1 LNNERWLFKEVLMG
15 VAERKE
21 REKEQRRSAI
31 VDAAEEV
38 FFSKGLEN
46 ATMDEV
52 AEKAE
57 LSKGT
62 LYIYFKN
69 KNDLF
74 HAIVARALEMLFNIF
89 QCAVEKEEKGID
101 KIKAIGTA
109 YFEFYKT
116 NPDYYS
122 AMLHQEVYEI
132 DHSDVEENPNIAL
145 CQQLGGKIFGLMRE
159 GVKTG
164 IMDGTIRK
172 DLDPVKLP
180 IVLWGHAAG
189 VLHLVKSKGK
199 MLEEK
204 FDCSCEGIIEYSAQL
219 IRQYM
224 ENKK

>member
-1 LNNERWLFKEVLMG
+1 MG

-31 VDAAEEV
+31 IDAAEEV
-38 FFSKGLEN
+38 FFSKSLEN

-62 LYIYFKN
+62 LYLYFKN

-74 HAIVARALEMLFNIF
+74 HAIIARALEILFKMF
-89 QCAVEKEEKGID
+89 QRAIKKEEKGID

-116 NPDYYS
+116 KPDYYN
-122 AMLHQEVYEI
+122 AMLHQEGYELKPKKI
-132 DHSDVEENPNIAL
+132 EENPNIGL
-145 CQQLGGKIFGLMRE
+145 CQELGEKVFGLMRE
-159 GVKTG
+159 CVKTG
-164 IMDGTIRK
+164 ITDGTIRK
-172 DLDPVKLP
+172 DLDPGKLP

-189 VLHLVKSKGK
+189 ILHLVNSKGK

-204 FDCSCEGIIEYSAQL
+204 FNCSPGEIIEYSFQL
-219 IRQYM
+219 IRRYL
-224 ENKK
+224 ENKE

>member
-1 LNNERWLFKEVLMG
+1 MG

-38 FFSKGLEN
+38 FFSRGVEN

-62 LYIYFKN
+62 LYLYFKN

-74 HAIVARALEMLFNIF
+74 HAIVARALEMLLNMF
-89 QCAVEKEEKGID
+89 QRATEKEEKGID

-109 YFEFYKT
+109 YNEFYKT
-116 NPDYYS
+116 NPDYYGT
-122 AMLHQEVYEI
+122 MMHQEIHEV
-132 DHSDVEENPNIAL
+132 DQSDMEENPNMAL
-145 CQQLGGKIFGLMRE
+145 CQELGEKIFGLMGE
-159 GVKTG
+159 VVKTG

-180 IVLWGHAAG
+180 IVLWGHSAG

-199 MLEEK
+199 MLENK
-204 FDCSCEGIIEYSAQL
+204 FNCSSDEIIEYSFRL

>member
-1 LNNERWLFKEVLMG
+1 MG

-38 FFSKGLEN
+38 FFSRGAEN

-62 LYIYFKN
+62 LYLYFKN

-74 HAIVARALEMLFNIF
+74 HAIVARALEILFNMF
-89 QCAVEKEEKGID
+89 QEAAANEEKGID

-109 YFEFYKT
+109 YVEFYKT

-122 AMLHQEVYEI
+122 TMLHQEVYEF
-132 DHSDVEENPNIAL
+132 DRSEVEENPNIAL
-145 CQQLGGKIFGLMRE
+145 CQELGEKIFGLMRE
-159 GVKTG
+159 GVETG
-164 IMDGTIRK
+164 VMDRTIRK
-172 DLDPVKLP
+172 DLDPAKLP
-180 IVLWGHAAG
+180 IVLWGHTTG
-189 VLHLVKSKGK
+189 VLHLVKSKGE

-204 FDCSCEGIIEYSAQL
+204 FDCSCEEIIDYSIQL

-224 ENKK
+224 ENKE